1 MFQIMRQPVMLLSD
15 VALFHGKV
23 PKLEQPNAIG
33 KLMQLIERAHQRKAL
48 AELDK
53 DQLDDIGISREEAR
67 REARKR
73 IWE

>member
-1 MFQIMRQPVMLLSD
+1 MRQPDMLSSNS
-15 VALFHGKV
+15 ALFHGKV
-23 PKLEQPNAIG
+23 PKLEQPGAFR

-48 AELDK
+48 SELEK

-67 REARKR
+67 REAGKR